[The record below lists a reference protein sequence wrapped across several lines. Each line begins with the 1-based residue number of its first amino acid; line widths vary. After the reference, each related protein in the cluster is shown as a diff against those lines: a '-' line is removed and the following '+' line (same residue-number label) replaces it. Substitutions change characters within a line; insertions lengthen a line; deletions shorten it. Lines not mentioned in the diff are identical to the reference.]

1 MIVLSTILS
10 NLLQPERHTTFTG
23 RETKK
28 EAERETRKMRLTEA
42 GTETQTEMRM
52 MTLTEEGTET
62 QRETRK
68 MRLTEAGTETELRQ
82 AERHKERG
90 RRRDKEDET
99 H

>member
-42 GTETQTEMRM
+42 GTETQRKRPTE
-52 MTLTEEGTET
+52 
-62 QRETRK
+62 
-68 MRLTEAGTETELRQ
+68 RQ
-82 AERHKERG
+82 G
-90 RRRDKEDET
+90 RRD
-99 H
+99 

>member
-68 MRLTEAGTETELRQ
+68 MRLTEAGTETQRKRPTERQ
-82 AERHKERG
+82 G
-90 RRRDKEDET
+90 RRD
-99 H
+99 

>member
-62 QRETRK
+62 
-68 MRLTEAGTETELRQ
+68 ELRQ